1 MSLTLNYS
9 TSLLLLLLFFY
20 TTSENDL
27 CTFNN
32 DCGDCDFCG
41 ESNRNYAS
49 CDFINLFCEQ
59 GTNTFT
65 SAYRTLK
72 NNYLYYFK
80 REKRSR
86 NILRSTKR
94 YSKERQN

>member
-1 MSLTLNYS
+1 MPLTLNYS

-20 TTSENDL
+20 TTSENDI

-41 ESNRNYAS
+41 ESNRDYAS

-65 SAYRTLK
+65 PAYRTLK
-72 NNYLYYFK
+72 IIIY
-80 REKRSR
+80 
-86 NILRSTKR
+86 II
-94 YSKERQN
+94 SKEKKITKYSAVNKKIQ